1 MKFLSTCEF
10 GLGVL
15 LQFIE
20 TSIITIFGSVCTNAQ
35 FYLHSHSEKDPSSI
49 NIGVEMVLEFLPL
62 KFVSYDY
69 HGLVKE
75 HKQEA

>member
-49 NIGVEMVLEFLPL
+49 NIGVEMVLVFPPL
-62 KFVSYDY
+62 KLSQCTYYILYSCEF
-69 HGLVKE
+69 
-75 HKQEA
+75 